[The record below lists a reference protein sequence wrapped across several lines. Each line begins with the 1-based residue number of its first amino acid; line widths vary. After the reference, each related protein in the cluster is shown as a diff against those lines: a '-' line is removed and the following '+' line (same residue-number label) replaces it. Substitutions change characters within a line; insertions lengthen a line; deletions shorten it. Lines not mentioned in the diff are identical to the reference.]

1 MAIDRF
7 KAPAL
12 PIPTKE
18 YDMVYFTQLIR
29 SLAVYFNHIDSRASV
44 TFDAITLT
52 NLPTSGYNLRIG
64 TVYQDNGVL
73 KIVIAGIGYAGSVSA
88 TGSVGTVTI
97 VTT

>member
-1 MAIDRF
+1 MAIDLF

-12 PIPTKE
+12 PIPSKE

-29 SLAVYFNHIDSRASV
+29 SIAVYFNHIDSTASV

-73 KIVIAGIGYAGSVSA
+73 KVVIAGIGYAGSVSA